1 MKAGDRGDG
10 SIFRNGRSWWISYYH
25 GGKRHRETGGDTPEA
40 ARKKLKARMKQIA
53 RDEFVGPIKERLTV
67 EQLCDNLITD
77 LETRG
82 AKAVPS
88 FKSHL
93 KPVRAAFGTMRA
105 SHLTTEQIERFIQD
119 RQAAGVRPATINR
132 ETGAL
137 RQALRLAV
145 RTRSLAFVPYFPML
159 DESDNVRRGFFE
171 PTEFAALVALLPE
184 PVSEIARFAYLTGWR
199 KGEILSLTWDRVD
212 RTAREAHLSTSKNGD
227 PRAIAYDG
235 DPDLEALIDR
245 RWTARQYET
254 ADGQKGI
261 SAYVFHRE
269 GRPLVDIRDA
279 WAKACREARL
289 VKPCGS
295 CNGVPAAE
303 DAKVKCRRC
312 EGHGV
317 LPGRLFHDFRR
328 TAGRDMVRGGVPETV
343 AMRVTGH
350 KTRAMFDRYNITST
364 DDIREAQRRTREYR
378 ASRPKP
384 EGGELVDMPGRQRE
398 AS

>member
-10 SIFRNGRSWWISYYH
+10 SIFQNGRKWWISYYDK
-25 GGKRHRETGGDTPEA
+25 GKRHRETGGDTPEA

-53 RDEFVGPIKERLTV
+53 RDEFVGPVRERLTV

-93 KPVRAAFGTMRA
+93 KPVRAAFGPMRA
-105 SHLTTEQIERFIQD
+105 AHLTTDRIERFIQD
-119 RQAAGVRPATINR
+119 RQASGARPATINR

-145 RTRSLAFVPYFPML
+145 KTRSLVSVPYFPML
-159 DESDNVRRGFFE
+159 DESDNVRRDFFE
-171 PTEFAALVALLPE
+171 PAGFAALVAKLPE
-184 PVSEIARFAYLTGWR
+184 PVDDIARFAYLTGWR
-199 KGEILSLTWDRVD
+199 RGEILPLAWDRVD
-212 RTAREAHLSTSKNGD
+212 RGAREVHLSTSKNGD

-235 DPDLEALIDR
+235 DPDLEALMDR
-245 RWTARQYET
+245 RWKAREYKTQ
-254 ADGQKGI
+254 DGQTGL

-269 GRPLVDIRDA
+269 GRPVVDIRKA
-279 WAKACREARL
+279 WAKGCRGAGM

-295 CNGVPAAE
+295 CDGVPAAE
-303 DAKVKCRRC
+303 GAKVKCPRC
-312 EGHGV
+312 EGHGT

-328 TAGRDMVRGGVPETV
+328 TAARDMVRGGVPETV

-350 KTRAMFDRYNITST
+350 KTRSMLDRYNVTST
-364 DDIREAQRRTREYR
+364 DDIREAQRRTRAYR
-378 ASRPKP
+378 ATRPEP
-384 EGGELVDMPGRQRE
+384 EKGNVVNLPGWQE
-398 AS
+398 SAS

>member
-1 MKAGDRGDG
+1 MRAGDRGDG
-10 SIFRNGRSWWISYYH
+10 SIFQNGNKWWISYYH
-25 GGKRHRETGGDTPEA
+25 NGKRHRETGGDAPEA

-53 RDEFVGPIKERLTV
+53 RDEFVGPVKERLTV
-67 EQLCDNLITD
+67 DELCDNLITD

-93 KPVRAAFGTMRA
+93 VPIRAAFGTMRA
-105 SHLTTEQIERFIQD
+105 LHLSTEQIERYMQD
-119 RQAAGVRPATINR
+119 RQAARKKPATINR

-145 RTRSLAFVPYFPML
+145 RTRALVSVPYFPML
-159 DESDNVRRGFFE
+159 DESANVRRGFFE
-171 PTEFAALVALLPE
+171 PAQFQAVVAKLPD
-184 PVSEIARFAYLTGWR
+184 PVNEIARFAYLTGWR

-212 RTAREAHLSTSKNGD
+212 RGAHEIHLSTSKNGE

-235 DPDLEALIDR
+235 DPDLEALMDR
-245 RWTARQYET
+245 RWKAREYEIVE
-254 ADGQKGI
+254 GQIGI
-261 SAYVFHRE
+261 SAWVFHRE
-269 GRPLVDIRDA
+269 GKPVVDLRKRWMA
-279 WAKACREARL
+279 ACKAAK
-289 VKPCGS
+289 
-295 CNGVPAAE
+295 
-303 DAKVKCRRC
+303 
-312 EGHGV
+312 
-317 LPGRLFHDFRR
+317 LPGRLFHDLRR

-364 DDIREAQRRTREYR
+364 DDIREAQRRTRAYR

-384 EGGELVDMPGRQRE
+384 TEGEVVDMPGRQE
-398 AS
+398 AAS